1 VTQAEDDEL
10 WAAAADPSR
19 RRVLDALLRLG
30 EATPTTLAKEL
41 PFTRQAVSKHLAI
54 LLRAGMV
61 EERRVGREVRYTVQ
75 LERLGDAAAAIA
87 AAAARW
93 DTRLLAI
100 KRIAEAAH
108 QQQQRG
114 DSTGSAG

>member
-1 VTQAEDDEL
+1 MTQAEDDEL

-61 EERRVGREVRYTVQ
+61 ELACSKNAFVVEHDRESAGICPCPAHVIGRRHR
-75 LERLGDAAAAIA
+75 ERLGSHLNPILVNGDRDAGRRHVRAPF
-87 AAAARW
+87 
-93 DTRLLAI
+93 
-100 KRIAEAAH
+100 
-108 QQQQRG
+108 
-114 DSTGSAG
+114 

>member
-1 VTQAEDDEL
+1 VTEAEDDAL

-19 RRVLDALLRLG
+19 RRVLDALLALG
-30 EATPTTLAKEL
+30 EATPTALAKEL

-54 LLRAGMV
+54 LLRAGIV
-61 EERRVGREVRYTVQ
+61 DERRVGREVRYTVQ
-75 LERLGDAAAAIA
+75 TERLADAANAIA

-93 DTRLLAI
+93 DARLLAI

-108 QQQQRG
+108 QQEEPG
-114 DSTGSAG
+114 STEASR

>member
-1 VTQAEDDEL
+1 VTQSEDDEL

-19 RRVLDALLRLG
+19 RRVLDALLTLG
-30 EATPTTLAKEL
+30 EATPTALAKEL

-61 EERRVGREVRYTVQ
+61 EERRVGREVRYSVQ
-75 LERLGDAAAAIA
+75 PERLGDAAAAIA

-93 DTRLLAI
+93 DSRLVAI

-108 QQQQRG
+108 QEEQR
-114 DSTGSAG
+114 GSAGSSP